1 MMTAQATRSIRVYSG
16 SSFLNAPPGL
26 PEFGY
31 FICPSRQQPTWMAWA
46 RNPFDHVLGREMDS
60 GLDACASPRNDDGET
75 MQSVRLREN
84 RFACLVPARGAARDR
99 HGRWVRD
106 AMDAIASGAQ
116 VKWRADE

>member
-1 MMTAQATRSIRVYSG
+1 MMTAQATRSIRSYSG

-60 GLDACASPRNDDGET
+60 GLDACASPRNDDGGYGAKRPPRKLSART
-75 MQSVRLREN
+75 AVARK
-84 RFACLVPARGAARDR
+84 ACLDEAASHRDR
-99 HGRWVRD
+99 GLPFQTRPRLTTC
-106 AMDAIASGAQ
+106 
-116 VKWRADE
+116 